1 MGLFGEKLSKEEKQ
15 AQEIAKMI
23 SKYHL
28 NDLAPEDLDTVKS
41 IASDLAGSGLISFG
55 ITLSGKSEDVAKLSY
70 LSALVRQ
77 NWLII
82 NQLSR
87 ISKQLERQ

>member
-1 MGLFGEKLSKEEKQ
+1 MALFGEKMTKEEKQ
-15 AQEIAKMI
+15 AQEIEKMVK
-23 SKYHL
+23 KYHL
-28 NDLAPEDLDTVKS
+28 DDLSPEDLDTVKQ
-41 IASDLAGSGLISFG
+41 IAADLAGNGLISFG
-55 ITLSGKSEDVAKLSY
+55 VTLSGKAEDVAKLSY

-87 ISKQLERQ
+87 ISKQLEK